1 PDPGPWSRSRPAPAG
16 YTFEAGR
23 GSTEKALAAVLG
35 SDTYAEAEE
44 MARHNREARG
54 IDQLGTL
61 WRISYQPDWLSRI
74 KISRQLP
81 GDRRRSMV
89 TLFRNPARRAEAP
102 PGRMVRTGVSA
113 VDGSADFRVSVE
125 DPDGVVESVVVVT
138 RRKRGRRNE
147 VVKYVLEA
155 RLPPPR
161 G

>member
-1 PDPGPWSRSRPAPAG
+1 ME
-16 YTFEAGR
+16 YTFDAAR
-23 GSTEKALAAVLG
+23 GSTAKTTAAALRSDSYVEAV
-35 SDTYAEAEE
+35 E

>member
-1 PDPGPWSRSRPAPAG
+1 VE
-16 YTFEAGR
+16 YTFDAGC
-23 GSTEKALAAVLG
+23 GSTVKATAVALR
-35 SDTYAEAEE
+35 SDSQVEAEK

-102 PGRMVRTGVSA
+102 PGKMVRTGVSA

>member
-1 PDPGPWSRSRPAPAG
+1 
-16 YTFEAGR
+16 
-23 GSTEKALAAVLG
+23 
-35 SDTYAEAEE
+35 

-54 IDQLGTL
+54 VDQLGTL

-89 TLFRNPARRAEAP
+89 TLFRNPARRAEAS
-102 PGRMVRTGVSA
+102 PGKTVRTGVSA
-113 VDGSADFRVSVE
+113 VDGSADIRISVE
-125 DPDGVVESVVVVT
+125 DPDGIVESVVVVT
-138 RRKRGRRNE
+138 RRKRGRKNE
-147 VVKYVLEA
+147 VIKYLLES

>member
-1 PDPGPWSRSRPAPAG
+1 ME
-16 YTFEAGR
+16 YTFDAGC
-23 GSTEKALAAVLG
+23 GSTVKATAAALG
-35 SDTYAEAEE
+35 SDSYVEAEK

-102 PGRMVRTGVSA
+102 PGKMVRTGVSA

>member
-1 PDPGPWSRSRPAPAG
+1 VEYTFDPGC
-16 YTFEAGR
+16 
-23 GSTEKALAAVLG
+23 GSTVKATAAALR
-35 SDTYAEAEE
+35 SDSYVEAEK

-102 PGRMVRTGVSA
+102 PGKMVRTGVSA

>member
-1 PDPGPWSRSRPAPAG
+1 MVKIAAATDNIYVRYGHRFHGGDLRRPQIRLAG
-16 YTFEAGR
+16 G
-23 GSTEKALAAVLG
+23 G
-35 SDTYAEAEE
+35 DE

-54 IDQLGTL
+54 VDQLGTL

-89 TLFRNPARRAEAP
+89 TLFRNPARRAEAS
-102 PGRMVRTGVSA
+102 PGKVVRTGVSA

-125 DPDGVVESVVVVT
+125 DPDGVVQSVIVVT
-138 RRKRGRRNE
+138 KRKRGRKNE
-147 VVKYVLEA
+147 VVKYILES

-161 G
+161 A

>member
-1 PDPGPWSRSRPAPAG
+1 MPAAVPR
-16 YTFEAGR
+16 R
-23 GSTEKALAAVLG
+23 GDLAAALR
-35 SDTYAEAEE
+35 SDSYAEAEE

-89 TLFRNPARRAEAP
+89 TLFRNPARRAEAS
-102 PGRMVRTGVSA
+102 PGRLVRTGVSA

-147 VVKYVLEA
+147 VVKYMLEA
-155 RLPPPR
+155 RMPPPR